1 MHTRSRPT
9 RPNFPFFGRLF
20 AALAVLIAFWM
31 AMSGLLAGELVLKSG
46 FRVTGTVAKMQ
57 ALSLQLPPIS
67 GEFISYPILMAD
79 DGMRR
84 YFVAERLTAE
94 KNFDVELAQHE
105 KFDLPQRKQGRAVAF
120 DFDSVPP
127 FLRDTGFN
135 EFGHRQVAVRLP
147 TGRPVDLTLAI
158 TQLRPQSCTVTGLNC
173 QWEFSVATTSL
184 PPDKLDAMLR
194 RCTNPAKPEDR
205 FAVVRF
211 YQQAGLYLQAMQ
223 ELDAIAT
230 DLPDQKARVDEVM
243 LQSRQ
248 LLARRLLQELQRRRA
263 AGQHQLAISSLKNF
277 PTEQIGADILRELRQ
292 FQTEYTDATEKI
304 ERVKHLLGD
313 LQAGLSREELQQVA
327 PLRNEVIQEIDFET
341 LPRLEPFLRLEKDA
355 TLPAAEKLALAYSAW
370 VVGDANAVTDL
381 VTAIRWWHARF
392 HVLQYLRANH
402 PRQRQQTLTD
412 LAATEGVG
420 AKTVEQ
426 LIPLLPPIVDTPE
439 IEGGKILTLAVNEPG
454 RSRDDVEA
462 NQPTFRYSVLVPQEF
477 NPHHVYPLIVAL
489 HDGGSTPER
498 ELKWWG
504 GDEASPSQSQR
515 HGYVVIAPEHL
526 PPKSGDPVIAPAET
540 IVWEC
545 LRDARR
551 RFLIDSDRVFLSGH
565 GHGAEAAF
573 DVALARPDLFAGVMP
588 ISGGLEGDAKWLKD
602 QTEAKNENAKSQ
614 AWYVVMG
621 EFDFG
626 LFNNNAERLQP
637 LMLKGCDLLV
647 AQYKSRGR
655 ETYHSE
661 IQRFFE
667 WMELH
672 RRQAEPKEFR
682 LLSLRT
688 TDARL
693 NWVRWA
699 DAAPR
704 AAHARKAR
712 SIGLPS
718 ATAVPKPIAL
728 EARVLSGQTEATQ
741 IRITGGGPLTL
752 WLNSKL
758 VDVDKRLHVYVGGN
772 REFNNFLKPEVEA
785 VLEDFRQC
793 GDRQRLHSVRV
804 LID

>member
-1 MHTRSRPT
+1 
-9 RPNFPFFGRLF
+9 
-20 AALAVLIAFWM
+20 
-31 AMSGLLAGELVLKSG
+31 
-46 FRVTGTVAKMQ
+46 
-57 ALSLQLPPIS
+57 LQLPPIS

-84 YFVAERLTAE
+84 YFVADRLTAE
-94 KNFDVELAQHE
+94 KNFDVELAQSE
-105 KFDLPQRKQGRAVAF
+105 KFDLPQRKQGNTV
-120 DFDSVPP
+120 DFSSVPP

-135 EFGHRQVAVRLP
+135 EFGHRQVTVRLA
-147 TGRPVDLTLAI
+147 TGKSVDLTLAI

-194 RCTNPAKPEDR
+194 RCTKPQKPEDR
-205 FAVVRF
+205 FAIVRF

-223 ELDAIAT
+223 ELDAIAK
-230 DLPDQKARVDEVM
+230 DLPDQKVRVEEVL

-248 LLARRLLQELQRRRA
+248 LLAKRLLQELQHRRA
-263 AGQHQLAISSLKNF
+263 AGQHRLAISSLKNF

-292 FQTEYTDATEKI
+292 FQIEYTDATEKI

-341 LPRLEPFLRLEKDA
+341 LPRLEPFLRLEKDE

-370 VVGDANAVTDL
+370 VVGDPNAVTDL
-381 VTAIRWWHARF
+381 ATAIRWWHARF
-392 HVLQYLRANH
+392 HVLQYLRAIH
-402 PRQRQQTLTD
+402 PSQRQQELSD

-420 AKTVEQ
+420 TKTVEQ

-439 IEGGKILTLAVNEPG
+439 IEGGKILKLTVNEPG

-462 NQPTFRYSVLVPQEF
+462 NQPTFRYSVLAPQEF
-477 NPHHVYPLIVAL
+477 NPHHFYPLIVAL

-498 ELKWWG
+498 ELTWWG

-588 ISGGLEGDAKWLKD
+588 ISGGLDGYAKWLKD
-602 QTEAKNENAKSQ
+602 QTEAKNDNVKSQ

-621 EFDFG
+621 EFDLV
-626 LFNNNAERLQP
+626 LFNKQHLERLQP

-647 AQYKSRGR
+647 AQYKSRGP
-655 ETYHSE
+655 ENFYSE
-661 IQRFFE
+661 IHRLFE

-672 RRQAEPKEFR
+672 RRQAEPKEFKY
-682 LLSLRT
+682 LSLRT

-704 AAHARKAR
+704 AAQAKKTRP
-712 SIGLPS
+712 IGRPP
-718 ATAVPKPIAL
+718 AAAVPKPIAL

-758 VDVDKRLHVYVGGN
+758 VDVDKRLHVYVGGE
-772 REFNNFLKPEVEA
+772 RRFNNFLKPEVEA
-785 VLEDFRQC
+785 VLEDFRQR

-804 LID
+804 QID